1 MRGHSLIVP
10 VRPQSGGHGR
20 SGRDPVRCS
29 PEKRE
34 TRDKRRERRE
44 RRDKRRERRDKRDKR
59 RERRDKRDKRRER
72 RERRVG
78 VAATRCAAVP
88 AANTLWAHRR
98 L

>member
-59 RERRDKRDKRRER
+59 RERR
-72 RERRVG
+72 ERRVG